1 MFNKK
6 ALGLRWVAL
15 IITIIMAIGVGLY
28 LAAQYDIPQVGEYS
42 FNVLRTFE
50 KNSRVPVA
58 IEEIGKGIN
67 EETIDNFGNNEVF
80 RLRSYCDLSY
90 KAKMKNTFE
99 DVIGKLGISGKTRNC
114 FIDEDDLMQLFGET
128 FERTANDVGLNALKL
143 ITGEDDLKPS
153 NMKYTSSIEKKD
165 VEGGVEYSNTV
176 NTIVEIPIT
185 MREYTDKKQIGKFSM
200 NPKFELP
207 VDYDFGSVNNEVCIL
222 SVDCGADCNDV
233 RGAGYGGEIK
243 EETCGYYNNCRS
255 VIDDFRIPY
264 PCPGATFSFCEGICC
279 DDHDYDLK
287 CGETTECGRQIGNFC
302 DDNCPDTLCFQ
313 NDDMKCGVK
322 NNCGLI
328 CGNRCDDG
336 CPDADA
342 CGKCDNEA
350 CPPPEEEEGNGGEGI
365 GIY

>member
-6 ALGLRWVAL
+6 SMGLHWFMLL
-15 IITIIMAIGVGLY
+15 IGLFMAIGILMY
-28 LAAQYDIPQVGEYS
+28 STIQYKLPQVGEYS
-42 FNVLRTFE
+42 FSMLRTFE
-50 KNSRVPVA
+50 KNSRVPVI
-58 IEEIGKGIN
+58 IEEIGEGIN
-67 EETIDNFGNNEVF
+67 ENTIRNFDNNKVFG
-80 RLRSYCDLSY
+80 LKSSCDPELAY
-90 KAKMKNTFE
+90 INKIKETFE
-99 DVIGKLGISGKTRNC
+99 DVNGKLGISGKTRNC
-114 FIDEDDLMQLFGET
+114 FIDEDDSMELFGEA
-128 FERTANDVGLNALKL
+128 FEKRLAFEFGNLNLE
-143 ITGEDDLKPS
+143 IS
-153 NMKYTSSIEKKD
+153 NARYTSSVEKRS
-165 VEGGVEYSNTV
+165 VEEGVEYFNTV
-176 NTIVEIPIT
+176 NADVEIPII
-185 MREYTDKKQIGKFSM
+185 TDKVKNKKQIGKFSM